1 MFENHIFLH
10 QKNARICPSP
20 PQSGNKNRLMTNNQQ
35 LLKKKSSQNPFFNLN
50 NPNLSGNKQS
60 LHPSL
65 QNPTLRRNFKNK

>member
-1 MFENHIFLH
+1 
-10 QKNARICPSP
+10 
-20 PQSGNKNRLMTNNQQ
+20 MTNNQQ